1 MRIVHLAD
9 THLGHYR
16 GRGYVEELVDKIVA
30 EEPDMVL
37 FTGDAFESWYS
48 LEENTLA
55 SFERITV
62 PVYFVTGNHDENI
75 NAESVKELLKKTG
88 VRVLEN
94 EVTEYKGLTIVGLDY
109 MNADKASMN
118 LLHAPQIKETIE
130 ETVSKLIDEE
140 QTSPVIVMHHSP
152 EGAKYIEEAG
162 GDLLLAGH
170 THGGQSWP
178 LTWIMNVAGDYGRGG
193 FGNPV
198 ICG

>member
-118 LLHAPQIKETIE
+118 LLHAPQSKET
-130 ETVSKLIDEE
+130 
-140 QTSPVIVMHHSP
+140 
-152 EGAKYIEEAG
+152 IEEAG